1 MVRHSRWLLIYDHC
15 IKTQDYAC
23 GFHCLH
29 NHNGCHSDTGLQ
41 GPAGAAGIHKIADI
55 VCDLMIAGV
64 GSSYLFNRQPSN
76 RPETPEESAQRRR
89 RRILAGAV
97 FLTVGLVMLAKD
109 IAKLL

>member
-1 MVRHSRWLLIYDHC
+1 MLVAFIAFT
-15 IKTQDYAC
+15 II
-23 GFHCLH
+23 
-29 NHNGCHSDTGLQ
+29 
-41 GPAGAAGIHKIADI
+41 AGAIMILSSKAPPAAGIHKIADI
-55 VCDLMIAGV
+55 IFDLMIAEV
-64 GSSYLFNRQPSN
+64 GRSHLFNRQPSN

>member
-1 MVRHSRWLLIYDHC
+1 MAFIAFTIIMGATMILVS
-15 IKTQDYAC
+15 KA
-23 GFHCLH
+23 
-29 NHNGCHSDTGLQ
+29 
-41 GPAGAAGIHKIADI
+41 PPAAGIHKIAEI

-89 RRILAGAV
+89 RRMLAGAV
-97 FLTVGLVMLAKD
+97 FLTAGLVMLAED

>member
-1 MVRHSRWLLIYDHC
+1 MLVAFIAFTIIMGATMILVS
-15 IKTQDYAC
+15 KA
-23 GFHCLH
+23 
-29 NHNGCHSDTGLQ
+29 
-41 GPAGAAGIHKIADI
+41 PPAAGIHKIAEI

-89 RRILAGAV
+89 RRMLAGAV
-97 FLTVGLVMLAKD
+97 FLTAGLVMLAED

>member
-1 MVRHSRWLLIYDHC
+1 MTIASKHRIMLVAFIAFTIIMGATMILVS
-15 IKTQDYAC
+15 KA
-23 GFHCLH
+23 
-29 NHNGCHSDTGLQ
+29 
-41 GPAGAAGIHKIADI
+41 PPAAGIHKIAEI

-89 RRILAGAV
+89 RRMLAGAV
-97 FLTVGLVMLAKD
+97 FLTAGLVMLAED